1 MASLI
6 VLSCGK
12 KTGIPDDIIPEK
24 RMAEILVD
32 IHLLESKIDHLDI
45 PRDSSEMLYKAYEFD
60 LLVNK
65 YDVDTLTY
73 KRSFNF
79 YTKNLTEFT
88 EVYDMVLKSMEE
100 KQKDGF

>member
-1 MASLI
+1 MVCLI
-6 VLSCGK
+6 LLSCSK
-12 KTGIPDDIIPEK
+12 KQTVPDNIIPEK

-45 PRDSSEMLYKAYEFD
+45 PRDSSQLLYKSYEYD

-65 YDVDTLTY
+65 YKVDTVTY
-73 KRSFNF
+73 RRSFIF
-79 YTKNLTEFT
+79 YTKHLTEFGK
-88 EVYDMVLKSMEE
+88 VYDMVLKSMEE

>member
-12 KTGIPDDIIPEK
+12 KTDIPDDIIPEK

-32 IHLLESKIDHLDI
+32 IHLLEAKIDHLDI

-65 YDVDTLTY
+65 YSVDTLTY

-79 YTKNLTEFT
+79 YTKNLEEFSV
-88 EVYDMVLKSMEE
+88 VYDMVLKSMEE
-100 KQKDGF
+100 KQKDEF